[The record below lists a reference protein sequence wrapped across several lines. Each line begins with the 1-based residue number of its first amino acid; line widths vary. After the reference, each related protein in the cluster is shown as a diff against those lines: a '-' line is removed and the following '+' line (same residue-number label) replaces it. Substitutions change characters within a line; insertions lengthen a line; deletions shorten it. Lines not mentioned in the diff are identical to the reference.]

1 MLIVIMSS
9 PVRRSWP
16 RSISWWVRPRPGWRW
31 CGRRRSP
38 TATDGVMV
46 SEDEEASGRYIVVKA
61 LEDGVVI
68 MGLTRGKDT
77 RSHHSERLDAGEV
90 LVAQF
95 TELTAAIKI
104 RGKAEIMTDVGMVRR
119 GQGAIRRRCGRLPA
133 RPGSRRLWRAVPRS
147 WCRRAARPWR
157 APRPPVPA

>member
-1 MLIVIMSS
+1 M
-9 PVRRSWP
+9 
-16 RSISWWVRPRPGWRW
+16 
-31 CGRRRSP
+31 
-38 TATDGVMV
+38 TD
-46 SEDEEASGRYIVVKA
+46 DEEGATGRYIVVKA

-104 RGKAEIMTDVGMVRR
+104 RGRAEIMTDVGKVDS
-119 GQGAIRRRCGRLPA
+119 GPA
-133 RPGSRRLWRAVPRS
+133 AV
-147 WCRRAARPWR
+147 
-157 APRPPVPA
+157 

>member
-1 MLIVIMSS
+1 MSS

-38 TATDGVMV
+38 TATDGVTV

-104 RGKAEIMTDVGMVRR
+104 RGKAEIMTDVGKVES
-119 GQGAIRRRCGRLPA
+119 GG
-133 RPGSRRLWRAVPRS
+133 
-147 WCRRAARPWR
+147 
-157 APRPPVPA
+157 